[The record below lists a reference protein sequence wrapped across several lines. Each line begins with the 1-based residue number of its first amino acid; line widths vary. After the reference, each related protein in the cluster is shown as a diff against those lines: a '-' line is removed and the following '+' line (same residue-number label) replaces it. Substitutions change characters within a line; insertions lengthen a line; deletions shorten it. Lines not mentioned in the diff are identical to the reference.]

1 MMETRE
7 AVRATCPSTTRVSG
21 NLEEHFAK
29 LEARLTQLKAEVRQA
44 QQLASMGSAVCSI
57 SHEFSNLLSPVLSY
71 AQYALE
77 TDDTELHRKALQVT
91 VKNVHVLVAMADRVL
106 ELSAAKETRQELVPL
121 RQVVEDGAESLCR
134 GFEKD
139 GIKFRNDMGE
149 SLVAWADRLHLQ
161 QVFFNLFL
169 NARDAMAPTRCGV
182 LKVTGQRQG
191 ERVVIKVKDTGPGIS
206 EDIIGGVFDS
216 FLTTKTSKRN
226 GRDRCGGIGLALC
239 RDLVTENGGTITV
252 ESPAGEGTTFTIE
265 LPAEQTS

>member
-1 MMETRE
+1 MMQTRE
-7 AVRATCPSTTRVSG
+7 AVRETCPSTTPDSG

-44 QQLASMGSAVCSI
+44 QQLASMGSAACSI

-77 TDDTELHRKALQVT
+77 ADDNELQRKALQVT
-91 VKNVHVLVAMADRVL
+91 VKNVQVLVAMADRVL
-106 ELSAAKETRQELVPL
+106 ELAAAKETRQEFVAL
-121 RQVVEDGAESLCR
+121 RQVVDDGAESLCR

-139 GIKFRNDMGE
+139 GIKFRNDLDEPLG
-149 SLVAWADRLHLQ
+149 AWADRLHLQ

-169 NARDAMAPTRCGV
+169 NARDAMAPSKCGV
-182 LKVTGQRQG
+182 LKVTGQQQG
-191 ERVVIKVKDTGPGIS
+191 ERVIIKVKDTGPGIP

-216 FLTTKTSKRN
+216 FLTTKKSGRN

-239 RDLVTENGGTITV
+239 RDLVTENGGGITV
-252 ESPAGEGTTFTIE
+252 ESTPGEGTTFTID
-265 LPAEQTS
+265 LPAEQPS